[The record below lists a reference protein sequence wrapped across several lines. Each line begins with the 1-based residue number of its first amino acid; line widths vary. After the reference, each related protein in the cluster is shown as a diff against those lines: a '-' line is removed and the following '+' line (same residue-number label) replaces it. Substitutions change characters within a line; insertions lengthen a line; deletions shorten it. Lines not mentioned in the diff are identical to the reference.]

1 MITVFRGARA
11 PEALAVTITSGQ
23 SNLDLTTVS
32 GVTLL
37 VRDSAGVE
45 RTWNATLSGLSS
57 AQLTATH
64 SFAADGTDVPTAT
77 EYRIMPQL
85 TVPGGV
91 RRCVPF
97 SLKVLE

>member
-1 MITVFRGARA
+1 MITVFRGAKA
-11 PEALAVTITSGQ
+11 PEALAVVITSGQ

-32 GVTLL
+32 AVSLV

-45 RTWNATLSGLSS
+45 RTWNATVSGSS
-57 AQLTATH
+57 VAQLTATH

-97 SLKVLE
+97 SLLVLE

>member
-1 MITVFRGARA
+1 MITVYRGAKG
-11 PEALAVTITSGQ
+11 PEALAVTITRGK

-32 GVTLL
+32 AVTLV
-37 VRDSAGVE
+37 VRDSLGVE
-45 RTWNATLSGLSS
+45 RSWTAAVSGQST

-64 SFAADGTDVPTAT
+64 TFAADGSDVPTVT
-77 EYRIMPQL
+77 TYRVMPHL
-85 TVPGGV
+85 TVPSGV

>member
-1 MITVFRGARA
+1 MITVYRGAKA
-11 PEALAVTITSGQ
+11 PEALAVVITSGQ

-32 GVTLL
+32 AVSLI
-37 VRDSAGVE
+37 VRDSQGVE
-45 RTWNATLSGLSS
+45 RTWTATVSGLST

-64 SFAADGTDVPTAT
+64 AFAADGSDVPLAT
-77 EYRIMPQL
+77 EYRVMPQL

-97 SLKVLE
+97 SLTVLE